1 MKVDVMLFGVE
12 LIAESENDKEVLNF
26 FHISGVRVTGYD
38 VTNHRMMIEKSLE
51 RSKFFDVVSEK

>member
-38 VTNHRMMIEKSLE
+38 VTKHMMMIEKSLE
-51 RSKFFDVVSEK
+51 RSKFFDVVS